1 MGFDTQEYEK
11 LQTQQLQ
18 NLLEDFDRKA
28 LADELY
34 PTIAPAPTSEKV
46 DSTTAVAERRG
57 GTSRPQRIMP
67 DRQVNRPVEE
77 QVAEWTNAF
86 PHLGILG
93 RRVDSGPE
101 GVDSG
106 PEGVD
111 SLPQQTQRSSAPA
124 RYAGH
129 LLDSPPIAAV
139 FWRSSVPHPRAWQP
153 RSGELFAGSRR
164 RGGGGGGRRC

>member
-106 PEGVD
+106 PGSEKVG
-111 SLPQQTQRSSAPA
+111 AK
-124 RYAGH
+124 
-129 LLDSPPIAAV
+129 
-139 FWRSSVPHPRAWQP
+139 SVP
-153 RSGELFAGSRR
+153 E
-164 RGGGGGGRRC
+164 